1 MSVDDF
7 YDVTLNLKSLAN
19 ITEGFDI
26 NYTDKGRKKVEELKN
41 EPGIVITAIGN
52 SNQGKSFILSKISE
66 IDIPSGYSISTK
78 GLSIFF
84 PDNLAEKG
92 SNKRYI
98 ILDTEGYQNAITIS
112 DEDRNEIDKLKGI
125 ERMDKIEARS
135 RDRQMTENFLQS
147 FALDSAHIVI
157 AVVGQLTFQ
166 DQKFLNRIKESTK
179 NKSLYIVHN
188 LMFLEDKEQVEEHM
202 KDVIQSSLFFNLV
215 ERNMIELVKGTK
227 EEEKKEN
234 NENDTYFVESIEDE
248 NKNKTNHIIHL
259 IMARETTKA
268 GKYYNNSTINFL
280 KKHVKAVTQQYK
292 FDVIKKFSKYLC
304 LYSSVYFDVPQID
317 ENILEKGQILKK
329 ENIKIEDNTFKVE
342 VPFKLSLKKCFI
354 DEIGLTSYK
363 GLISTPPFSYFKKDN
378 KFTIQIEYCGK
389 VEDIKVKKNILNGQ
403 YKFTIIGKTTENK
416 TKGIFGNVEEGNF
429 ILTFSVGLDFITI
442 KNNKYTEDNKI
453 KDGVLNIIYDI
464 SNGEDLGGEEI
475 LGDDDDWDNDDVS
488 KLE

>member
-98 ILDTEGYQNAITIS
+98 ILDTEGSQNAITIS

-403 YKFTIIGKTTENK
+403 YKFTIIGKTVKNDK
-416 TKGIFGNVEEGNF
+416 DKIKSIISNIEEGDF
-429 ILTFSVGLDFITI
+429 IVSFAVGLNFITI
-442 KNNKYTEDNKI
+442 KRNDFEEDNDEKNGI
-453 KDGVLNIIYDI
+453 MNIIYDLAEMNNKD
-464 SNGEDLGGEEI
+464 NGDGEE
-475 LGDDDDWDNDDVS
+475 LGDDDNW
-488 KLE
+488 